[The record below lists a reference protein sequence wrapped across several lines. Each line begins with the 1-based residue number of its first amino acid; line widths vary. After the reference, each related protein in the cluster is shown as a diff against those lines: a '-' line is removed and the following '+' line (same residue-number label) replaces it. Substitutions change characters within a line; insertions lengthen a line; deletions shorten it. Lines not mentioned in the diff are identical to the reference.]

1 MIIII
6 IQDGSGQAPPSRGP
20 DTVLQKSSDTL
31 LLAELVRHYDDL
43 VDHVRRRFGDKGFAT
58 EVMQDVC
65 VRLLERPPTGV
76 KTPRAFLR
84 HVSTQLAIDR
94 YRVERTRA
102 AVVTSVDEL
111 PEAGACHAPLSGAEL
126 GVAFQQK
133 QQALLAAVRAL
144 PECCRDVFI
153 LHKLYHLPQA
163 EVAAKLGISRG
174 MVARHMARA
183 VSGLAPVMNEG

>member
-1 MIIII
+1 ML
-6 IQDGSGQAPPSRGP
+6 SKP
-20 DTVLQKSSDTL
+20 SDTSL
-31 LLAELVRHYDDL
+31 IDELVRHYDDL

-65 VRLLERPPTGV
+65 VQLLEKPPQDV
-76 KTPRAFLR
+76 RTPTAFLR

-94 YRVERTRA
+94 YRVEKTRSGI
-102 AVVTSVDEL
+102 VQHLPDL
-111 PEAGACHAPLSGAEL
+111 PEPTAAHTPLSQAEL
-126 GVAFQQK
+126 AVAFQQK
-133 QQALLAAVRAL
+133 QEALLDAVHAL

-163 EVAAKLGISRG
+163 EVASRLGISRG

-183 VSGLAPVMNEG
+183 AAGLAPVMHAG

>member
-1 MIIII
+1 MF
-6 IQDGSGQAPPSRGP
+6 SKPS
-20 DTVLQKSSDTL
+20 DVSLID
-31 LLAELVRHYDDL
+31 EFVRHYDDL

-65 VRLLERPPTGV
+65 VQLLEKPPQDV
-76 KTPRAFLR
+76 RTPTAFLR

-94 YRVERTRA
+94 YRVEKTRSGI
-102 AVVTSVDEL
+102 VQHLPDL
-111 PEAGACHAPLSGAEL
+111 PESSAIHSPLSQAEL
-126 GVAFQQK
+126 AVAFQQK
-133 QQALLAAVRAL
+133 QQALLEAVRAL

-163 EVAAKLGISRG
+163 EVASRLGISRG

-183 VSGLAPVMNEG
+183 AAGLAPVMHAG

>member
-1 MIIII
+1 M
-6 IQDGSGQAPPSRGP
+6 A
-20 DTVLQKSSDTL
+20 
-31 LLAELVRHYDDL
+31 ALVRHYDEL

-58 EVMQDVC
+58 EVMHDVC
-65 VRLLERPPTGV
+65 VQLLERPPRDDI
-76 KTPRAFLR
+76 KTPQAFLR

-94 YRVERTRA
+94 YRNEKLRSD
-102 AVVTSVDEL
+102 VVAIMEDV
-111 PEAGACHAPLSGAEL
+111 PETPSIFPAHMSEAEL
-126 GVAFQQK
+126 TVAFQQK
-133 QQALLAAVRAL
+133 EQALLEAVRAL

-183 VSGLAPVMNEG
+183 VAGLAPVMNAP